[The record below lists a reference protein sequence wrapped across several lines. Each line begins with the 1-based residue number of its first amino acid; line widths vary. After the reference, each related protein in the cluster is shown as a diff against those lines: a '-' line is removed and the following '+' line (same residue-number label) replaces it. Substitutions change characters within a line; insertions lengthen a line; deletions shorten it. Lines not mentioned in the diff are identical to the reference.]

1 MVDHI
6 RTSSWICGGPFPR
19 GRQTPYDVVIAC
31 AERVGRGDAG
41 SQHLSLRQRPVKKP
55 TDAGQPGAQ
64 GDGPD
69 PPDPPDHPDPPDR
82 KTAGSRADLQQR
94 LRGLKPGHPSS
105 PYNGD
110 GSRKPDPVPLSEL
123 ESASDADGH
132 DSNPADQD
140 ADHADQAD
148 RAENAEHAEGRASE
162 GWRAALPR
170 LQGLWERH
178 EERWPAEQQ
187 SPVDRSKDAPGSWRG
202 DGGQYLSSEENLL
215 AEHELDRV
223 RQAEPEIS
231 KTMQAIEAEVP
242 NARLVGLQ
250 YCLKGADRFKEKVQE
265 DHEAMPSRSV
275 DEIARQIPDAV
286 RYTYQLETS
295 RYVDGY
301 WDLCERV
308 KQQGNEM
315 VSSRNFWSSTQYKG
329 INTRWRAAS
338 GQLFE
343 IQAHTQESF
352 EAKQLTHGAYERI
365 RSSPPDGAE
374 RLELYAFQ
382 ADVSTKVPVP
392 DGAHSI
398 PDYYEDERKRYGREI
413 HVLRDH

>member
-1 MVDHI
+1 
-6 RTSSWICGGPFPR
+6 
-19 GRQTPYDVVIAC
+19 
-31 AERVGRGDAG
+31 
-41 SQHLSLRQRPVKKP
+41 VKKP
-55 TDAGQPGAQ
+55 TDADRPGAQ

-69 PPDPPDHPDPPDR
+69 PPDPPGRPDPPDR
-82 KTAGSRADLQQR
+82 KTADSRADLQQR

-105 PYNGD
+105 PYNAD
-110 GSRKPDPVPLSEL
+110 GSLKPDPVDISEL
-123 ESASDADGH
+123 ESDFELASETDGH
-132 DSNPADQD
+132 DADPAEQN
-140 ADHADQAD
+140 ADRADQA
-148 RAENAEHAEGRASE
+148 EPAEGAVHADYRASDR
-162 GWRAALPR
+162 WRAALPQ
-170 LQGLWERH
+170 LQARWERH
-178 EERWPAEQQ
+178 LARWPAEQQ

-215 AEHELDRV
+215 AKHELDRV

-231 KTMQAIEAEVP
+231 KAMQAIEAEVP

-250 YCLKGADRFKEKVQE
+250 YCLKGEDRFKEKVQE
-265 DHEAMPSRSV
+265 DHEAMPGRSV

-286 RYTYQLETS
+286 RYTYQLETG

-315 VSSRNFWSSTQYKG
+315 VSSHNFWSSTQYKG

-382 ADVSTKVPVP
+382 SEVSTKVPVP

-398 PDYYEDERKRYGREI
+398 PDYYEDERKRYGREV
-413 HVLRDH
+413 HVLRDHRLSGDS